1 MYFAV
6 NYSSV
11 CYLFHKLSD
20 IRLLMIKLRDTTS
33 PKSYSSWK
41 VNVNPIL
48 INISWLTFQGLF
60 ALVIG
65 VIVYF
70 RAVLK
75 KIPIFFPE
83 FWFGK
88 RNVLFRDFTW
98 YYMHL
103 FGRFCQF
110 QNYHTNMKRLDIT
123 LSSLFVSE
131 ARSLGS
137 WSFSVL
143 VFQHYSVSK
152 N

>member
-60 ALVIG
+60 ALVMG

-70 RAVLK
+70 RAMWK
-75 KIPIFFPE
+75 KIQIFFPE

-88 RNVLFRDFTW
+88 RNVPFRDFTW

-123 LSSLFVSE
+123 LTKFIKLHDCIPVNIMFGLRFILRTFWV
-131 ARSLGS
+131 
-137 WSFSVL
+137 
-143 VFQHYSVSK
+143 
-152 N
+152 